1 MWLLDRMRK
10 KGPKKAPPKPFLPKP
25 SANDDESVVEH
36 NVMYEKLVE
45 NPDDIVGQLAYCM
58 YKQSK
63 QQYLQQFAS
72 RNKRQP
78 SDAEVRNHVHCAE
91 LPAVDMYKDTANNLF
106 NDYLAQAIQDK
117 LDEMEEQYKA
127 ELWLFIKRHKPESK
141 FEQFLHGSKALF
153 FGGIGGVVGN
163 ALTTLIVILVLF
175 GAASSVTRD
184 DFAQSTKERI
194 ISGLAETFGVG
205 ILIRPAPKADL
216 PVESASASTPV
227 TSTR

>member
-1 MWLLDRMRK
+1 MRK
-10 KGPKKAPPKPFLPKP
+10 KGRKRPPSKPFLPLP

-36 NVMYEKLVE
+36 NVMYEKLVDNTE
-45 NPDDIVGQLAYCM
+45 DIVGQLAYCM

-72 RNKRQP
+72 RNNRQP

-91 LPAVDMYKDTANNLF
+91 LPAVEMYKVTANNLF

-117 LDEMEEQYKA
+117 LDEMEKHYKA

-141 FEQFLHGSKALF
+141 FEQALHGSKALF
-153 FGGIGGVVGN
+153 FGGLGGVVGN
-163 ALTTLIVILVLF
+163 AMTTLIVIILLF

-184 DFAQSTKERI
+184 DFAQSSKERI

-205 ILIRPAPKADL
+205 VTISPARKAEA
-216 PVESASASTPV
+216 PAESDPAMSPTAKIP
-227 TSTR
+227 

>member
-1 MWLLDRMRK
+1 
-10 KGPKKAPPKPFLPKP
+10 
-25 SANDDESVVEH
+25 
-36 NVMYEKLVE
+36 MYEKLVDNTE
-45 NPDDIVGQLAYCM
+45 DIVGQLAYCM

-72 RNKRQP
+72 RNNRQP

-91 LPAVDMYKDTANNLF
+91 LPAVEMYKVTANNLF

-117 LDEMEEQYKA
+117 LDEMEKHYKA

-141 FEQFLHGSKALF
+141 FEQAWHGSKALF
-153 FGGIGGVVGN
+153 FGGLGGVVGN
-163 ALTTLIVILVLF
+163 ALTTLIVIILLF

-184 DFAQSTKERI
+184 DFAQSSKERI

-205 ILIRPAPKADL
+205 VTISPARKAEV
-216 PVESASASTPV
+216 PAESDPAMSPTAKIP
-227 TSTR
+227 